1 VPANQIDPSTT
12 GFVVARNLAV
22 PSTSVWL
29 HRVTPS
35 STGFPVIQS
44 PGQPVTVP
52 SYAIPAN
59 APQKSPSAKLIDTS
73 DTRPTQA
80 VSAIDPGH
88 SNAVGLWTQHTTFA
102 ASGRSEV
109 RWYEINPVARA
120 LLQSGK
126 ATSTSYSA
134 FNGAISPDRKRLGS
148 TTQFGNSMVLNFDTS
163 STTTFPTVRQLSK
176 IGAGAQSGHV
186 VVHASPGNYIGFD
199 CAGTDNICR
208 WGDYAAASPEPV
220 LPAGSTKGRVWGT
233 SQFASGGTSTAQ
245 SNWRTWNWVATP

>member
-1 VPANQIDPSTT
+1 
-12 GFVVARNLAV
+12 
-22 PSTSVWL
+22 
-29 HRVTPS
+29 
-35 STGFPVIQS
+35 VIQS
-44 PGQPVTVP
+44 PAQPVTVL

-88 SNAVGLWTQHTTFA
+88 SSAVGLWTQHTTFA

-109 RWYEINPVARA
+109 RWYEINPVTRA

-148 TTQFGNSMVLNFDTS
+148 TVQFGNSMVLNFDTS

-186 VVHASPGNYIGFD
+186 VVRASPGNYVGFD

-208 WGDYAAASPEPV
+208 WGDYAGASPEPV

-233 SQFASGGTSTAQ
+233 SQIASGGTSTAQ